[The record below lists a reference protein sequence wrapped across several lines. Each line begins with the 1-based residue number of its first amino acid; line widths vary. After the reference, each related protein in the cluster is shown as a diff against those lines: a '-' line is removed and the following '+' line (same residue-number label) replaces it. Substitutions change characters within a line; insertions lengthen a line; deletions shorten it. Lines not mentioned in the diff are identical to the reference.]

1 MCVCVCVTVSVH
13 LCACVLVC
21 ARGRARFL
29 RASYVKTV
37 TIHFISQLRLQGP
50 DRKKNSVDSDRK
62 CWNKF
67 ASLVPGNV
75 RDSENTPFLVLTSSQ
90 DFAYLSLLTQLPKTN
105 QSK

>member
-1 MCVCVCVTVSVH
+1 MGVCVTVSVH

-21 ARGRARFL
+21 ARGRA

-50 DRKKNSVDSDRK
+50 DRKKIRSIPIENVGI
-62 CWNKF
+62 NF
-67 ASLVPGNV
+67 LQASLVPGNV

-90 DFAYLSLLTQLPKTN
+90 DFAYLPINTAN